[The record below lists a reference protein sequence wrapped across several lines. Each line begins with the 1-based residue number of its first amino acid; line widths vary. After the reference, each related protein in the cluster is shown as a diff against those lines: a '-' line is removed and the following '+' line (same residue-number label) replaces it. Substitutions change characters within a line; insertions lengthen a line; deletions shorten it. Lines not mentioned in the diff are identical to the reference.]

1 MPLFRL
7 LRCSR
12 PCLKVLTTLPER
24 SLMISSKLFDVDYYT
39 TLGVSKGADTQT
51 IKTAYFRLAKK
62 FHPDYNNSPNAAPMF
77 EMISEAYEVL
87 SNPDKRQ
94 KFDEFGTVG
103 ETVGGMTHGPGRK
116 RGDETFSSED
126 LYKRIFKECG
136 GNYEKDSKTI
146 LLLIQLCRLLNV

>member
-1 MPLFRL
+1 M
-7 LRCSR
+7 
-12 PCLKVLTTLPER
+12 T
-24 SLMISSKLFDVDYYT
+24 SSKLFDVDYYT

-87 SNPDKRQ
+87 SDPDKRQ